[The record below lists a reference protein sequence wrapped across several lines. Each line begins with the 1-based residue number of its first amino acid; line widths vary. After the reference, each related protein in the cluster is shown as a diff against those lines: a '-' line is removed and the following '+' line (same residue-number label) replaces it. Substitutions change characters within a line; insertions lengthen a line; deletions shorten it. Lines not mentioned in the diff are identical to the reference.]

1 MREDVNM
8 QDLPFPKKLNL
19 RWILLTLSFIE
30 GIWLTV
36 NMLFSALDAEEMLHN
51 SVMRLDYY
59 RYGQDTDPTHLL
71 FAWLA
76 IVTRGWVLMAA
87 IGFAYAVFKRGHG
100 YRPLIEIYQ
109 VMNALTILCAVG
121 SWTILAA
128 KPAVIGPYLLQNDT
142 VQALDIIFDLIL
154 PIGTTYLGE
163 VFRQN
168 MKKREKKAKFAIDQA
183 NLRGRQG

>member
-1 MREDVNM
+1 M

-19 RWILLTLSFIE
+19 RWFLLTLSFIE

-51 SVMRLDYY
+51 AVMRLDYY
-59 RYGQDTDPTHLL
+59 RYGHDTDPTHLL
-71 FAWLA
+71 FASLA

-100 YRPLIEIYQ
+100 YKHWIHIYQ
-109 VMNALTILCAVG
+109 VMSALTILCALG

-128 KPAVIGPYLLQNDT
+128 TPAVIGSYLLQNDT
-142 VQALDIIFDLIL
+142 VQALDIIFDFLL
-154 PIGTTYLGE
+154 PIGITYIAE

-168 MKKREKKAKFAIDQA
+168 MKRTEKKAQKIHQEYL
-183 NLRGRQG
+183 LRLGRQG